1 MGLFNRPEVM
11 VLKES
16 SSAKEYLE
24 RLEEFRNMPGLS
36 TDLMD
41 RLDREITITKAGILG
56 EDQIMFEL
64 KNSGMDLIVLH
75 DLYFEDS
82 EGNGAQV
89 DFLVITP
96 YVNVFIECKNL
107 YGHITIN
114 EKGEFIRTFQY
125 GSKWYKEGIYSP
137 VTQNERHLQ
146 IYKNITS
153 KEKGNILGS
162 FYEKNF
168 PKYNK
173 SLIVLANPKTVIN
186 DKDAPKDIKSIIIR
200 ADNLVKTLRDYT
212 SDVKSNKKDMQ
223 NIGIKCI
230 SRNIDGKN
238 EYSSKLDNFRRD
250 IESELATKMQASPK
264 EKTQGCP
271 KCGAPL
277 VIRTVKKGEKAGT
290 LAYGCSRFPKCWY
303 MRDLTEE
310 EKQKHDVKLANEV
323 PEPPKEKNLICP
335 KCGLPLVVRN
345 IKKGDRAGKQ
355 AYGCSGY
362 PKCHYMINID

>member
-1 MGLFNRPEVM
+1 MGLFSKPEVI

-16 SSAKEYLE
+16 SSAKIYLE
-24 RLEEFRNMPGLS
+24 RLEELRNMPGLPS
-36 TDLMD
+36 ELSDK
-41 RLDREITITKAGILG
+41 LDREIMITKAGILG

-89 DFLVITP
+89 DFIVVTP

-107 YGHITIN
+107 YGSITIN
-114 EKGEFIRTFQY
+114 EKGEFIRTIQY

-137 VTQNERHLQ
+137 VTQNERHMQ
-146 IYKNITS
+146 IYKNVVMN
-153 KEKGNILGS
+153 EKGKIIGPIAGKS
-162 FYEKNF
+162 CDTF
-168 PKYNK
+168 NK

-186 DKDAPKDIKSIIIR
+186 DKDAPEYIKNQIIR
-200 ADNLVKTLRDYT
+200 ADNLISTLKNMVT
-212 SDVKSNKKDMQ
+212 MKIAKNNVNDMM
-223 NIGIKCI
+223 ILASSFL
-230 SRNIDGKN
+230 SRNIEGKSEYSQKLNDLKN
-238 EYSSKLDNFRRD
+238 EINEQINSHFGK
-250 IESELATKMQASPK
+250 K
-264 EKTQGCP
+264 EKTCP

-277 VIRTVKKGEKAGT
+277 ALRTIKKGDKAGS
-290 LAYGCSRFPKCWY
+290 LAWGCSKFPKCWY
-303 MRDLTEE
+303 MRDLTPEE
-310 EKQKHDVKLANEV
+310 EKETKQPEV
-323 PEPPKEKNLICP
+323 PKEKNLICP

>member
-1 MGLFNRPEVM
+1 MGLFSKPEVI

-16 SSAKEYLE
+16 SSAKIYLE
-24 RLEEFRNMPGLS
+24 RLEELRNMPGLPS
-36 TDLMD
+36 ELSDK
-41 RLDREITITKAGILG
+41 LDREIMITKAGILG

-82 EGNGAQV
+82 EGNGAQI

-107 YGHITIN
+107 YGNITIN
-114 EKGEFIRTFQY
+114 EKGEFIRTIQY

-153 KEKGNILGS
+153 KEKGSILGP

-186 DKDAPKDIKSIIIR
+186 DKDAPKDIKNVIIR
-200 ADNLVKTLRDYT
+200 ADNLIKTLKNFT
-212 SDVKSNKKDMQ
+212 SDVKSSKKEMQDM
-223 NIGIKCI
+223 GIKAM
-230 SRNIDGKN
+230 SRNIDGRN
-238 EYSSKLDNFRRD
+238 DYTSKLEEYRKEF
-250 IESELATKMQASPK
+250 ESELSKKLQN
-264 EKTQGCP
+264 TQKDQNQVCP

-310 EKQKHDVKLANEV
+310 EKQKHDVKPANET